1 MRTNTE
7 MLKLI
12 LEMAETMET
21 VRAVTLHG
29 SRVSGAPEDEWMD
42 YDVAYY
48 VTEVEDLQRDRAW
61 LAPFG
66 ERLIMQRP
74 ELSTLAEPHGLGW
87 FPILMQFADG
97 RRIDLTLVPVKLAEN
112 YLQQG
117 EPGRMLLDKD
127 GLLQRLSLQQEPGFA
142 VVLPTAAEY
151 ADCCNE
157 FWWVSPY
164 VVKGLARGQLLYAL
178 EHVSILR
185 KEYRRMISWKAAA
198 EANGPVYAGKQG
210 DDLEAIV
217 PEAEWQMLQRTYIRA
232 DRAEIAGLLPEIWQA
247 FSSAAS
253 ETASL
258 LGFSF
263 QTEDRLQNW
272 LQERLQDHQDK

>member
-1 MRTNTE
+1 MRTNAD

-12 LEMAETMET
+12 LETAEAMDE
-21 VRAVTLHG
+21 VRTVTLHG
-29 SRVSGAPEDEWMD
+29 SRVSGAPEDRWMD

-48 VTEVEDLQRDRAW
+48 VTEMGALQQETAW

-66 ERLIMQRP
+66 DRLIMQRP

-97 RRIDLTLVPVKLAEN
+97 SRIDLTLVPVKLTEN

-178 EHVSILR
+178 EHISILR
-185 KEYRRMISWKAAA
+185 KEYRRMLSWKAAA
-198 EANGPVYAGKQG
+198 EADGPVYAGKQG
-210 DDLEAIV
+210 DGLEAIV
-217 PEAEWQMLQRTYIRA
+217 PELEWQMLQRTYA
-232 DRAEIAGLLPEIWQA
+232 RAEPEKIAGLLPALWQA
-247 FSSAAS
+247 FSTAS
-253 ETASL
+253 NETAGL
-258 LGFSF
+258 LGFPYRV
-263 QTEDRLQNW
+263 EDRLQSW
-272 LQERLQDHQDK
+272 LHERLQE